1 MMVTMGIMAMMLML
15 FFMMMMMLLLL
26 IPNFQATPPFP
37 RFAEFS
43 EENLLFSH

>member
-1 MMVTMGIMAMMLML
+1 MGIMAMMLML
-15 FFMMMMMLLLL
+15 FFMMMMMMLLLLL